1 MARIYTLFLLA
12 LLLLMPLTG
21 CIGGDDAPPADESTP
36 VETFSDEWMVYSVED
51 SSDLPACNSD
61 TLGRLYH
68 ILADAAFQVCTT
80 SGWSFIDLT
89 GPAGSAGQDGAAG
102 QDGTAGQAGAAGE
115 DGTAGE
121 AGTAGQAGT
130 AGETGTAGEDG
141 AQGMSAL
148 ANATSFA
155 GALHGCTE
163 GGVVIEVGMDLNQ
176 NSLLDANEIT
186 DQSAVCNGVATQTT
200 PRTDAWLTKVTVEY
214 FVVMDRTPYST
225 CTEYRTIQQGF
236 DNSTSAGLAGNGILD
251 IDEVVVQTDMC
262 VSIILQQKI
271 DGQFYKGHYDVG
283 PHIILQA
290 DSWSSNGSLH
300 HFNTITGLNT
310 TIHSASEQLG
320 PTINDRVFYLADE
333 NGMTQL
339 KMYNLSSRESVSID
353 GINSGGDAFDGSTAF
368 AIIGA
373 KLFFSANDGNY
384 GEELW
389 MYNLQMNMTARIMD
403 INPGTYSSNP
413 SEFGVVNQT
422 LFFSAETVNHGTE
435 LWSHNPVNASTW
447 RVTDLNPLSGS
458 SSPELLEVLD
468 GDVFF
473 LADNGVNGKEFWIHT
488 PANGSTS
495 MIADINPGIGH
506 AFNLSNDYFYDGTAH
521 KIGPHILFAA
531 DNGVDGLELHV
542 YDTFTGGLTAY
553 NLNTDTANYTGPW
566 DSTGWSSP
574 TDYLDYEG
582 DVYFDASH
590 SNQNK
595 LFYKFDTSTNS
606 VSIAFDVESY
616 WNSTLTDISYS
627 NNQGL
632 YIYNNEL
639 VFSHSAGNG
648 IGDYF
653 AMTVIN
659 SNNELI
665 ELPFSSQT
673 NILRAYYMDGHTYI
687 VASSGLYEHIE
698 TTHIFAQ

>member
-1 MARIYTLFLLA
+1 
-12 LLLLMPLTG
+12 MPLSG

-36 VETFSDEWMVYSVED
+36 VETLSDEWMVYSVAD

-68 ILADAAFQVCTT
+68 IQADAAFQVCTT

-89 GPAGSAGQDGAAG
+89 GPAGSAGETGASG
-102 QDGTAGQAGAAGE
+102 ETGSVGETGA
-115 DGTAGE
+115 TGE
-121 AGTAGQAGT
+121 AGAP
-130 AGETGTAGEDG
+130 GEAGTAGEDG

-155 GALHGCTE
+155 GILHGCTE
-163 GGVVIEVGMDLNQ
+163 GGVVIEVGMDLNE
-176 NSLLDANEIT
+176 NSILDANEIT

-200 PRTDAWLTKVTVEY
+200 PRTDAWLTMVTVEY

-262 VSIILQQKI
+262 VSIILQEKI
-271 DGQFYKGHYDVG
+271 DDHFSRGNYHVG
-283 PHIILQA
+283 PHILLQA
-290 DSWSSNGSLH
+290 DSWNSNGSLY
-300 HFNTITGLNT
+300 HFNTKTGINT

-333 NGMTQL
+333 NGASQL
-339 KMYNLSSRESVSID
+339 MMYNLSSRESVSID

-368 AIIGA
+368 AIIGT

-389 MYNLQMNMTARIMD
+389 MYNLQMNLTARVMD

-458 SSPELLEVLD
+458 SSPEFLEVLD

-488 PANGSTS
+488 PANGLTS
-495 MIADINPGIGH
+495 MIADINPGAGH
-506 AFNLSNDYFYDGTAH
+506 AFNESNEDFYEYH
-521 KIGPHILFAA
+521 KIGSHILFAA
-531 DNGVDGLELHV
+531 DNGTDGVELHV
-542 YDTFTGGLTAY
+542 YDTTTSGLTAY
-553 NLNTDTANYTGPW
+553 NLNTDAANYTSEW
-566 DSTGWSSP
+566 NQSGWAVP
-574 TDYLDYEG
+574 NGFLEYEG
-582 DVYFDASH
+582 DVYFRAQTSD
-590 SNQNK
+590 SNSQ
-595 LFYKFDTSTNS
+595 FYKFDTSTNS
-606 VSIAFDVESY
+606 VSIAFDVQGY
-616 WNSTLTDISYS
+616 WNSAPIDIDWAYA
-627 NNQGL
+627 QGV
-632 YIYNNEL
+632 YVYNNEL
-639 VFSHSAGNG
+639 VFYHWA
-648 IGDYF
+648 DCDTCQETYY
-653 AMTVIN
+653 AMNVIN

-665 ELPFSSQT
+665 ELPSSFDSYY
-673 NILRAYYMDGHTYI
+673 IREAYYIDGHTYI
-687 VASSGLYEHIE
+687 VAATGLYEHIE
-698 TTHIFAQ
+698 TTYIFAR